1 MKKAK
6 IMKYLV
12 TDSHDIRYNL
22 ALETYM
28 MEHANLDEPILYF
41 YINSPCIILGRYQ
54 DAYEEINQEYVKQH
68 NIIVTRRTSGGGA
81 VYDDLGNVSFSF
93 ITKDDGDSIGNFR
106 KFTGPVIKALHEL
119 GATDAEMAGRN
130 DLQIHGKKFSGNAM
144 KTEKGR
150 MFSHGTL
157 MYDVDLDVIGKALT
171 VPADKIASKGIKS
184 VHSRVTNLK
193 PFFKPEYQHLTIKE
207 FRDALAKKILG
218 VDDLGDAKEYE
229 LDGQTKKNVEKLNH
243 DVYSNWDWIYGESP
257 KAAIQ
262 HRQHFTQGTVDFRIT
277 LKDGRIKDLK
287 TYGDFFGQK
296 NIDEFEQQLIGVR
309 YDEQAI
315 KEALRGFKISDYFG
329 KIPENDILELLLRQE

>member
-1 MKKAK
+1 
-6 IMKYLV
+6 MKYLV
-12 TDSHDIRYNL
+12 IDSRDIRYNL
-22 ALETYM
+22 ALETYL

-54 DAYEEINQEYVKQH
+54 DAYEEINQEYVDQH

-106 KFTGPVIKALHEL
+106 KFTDPVITALHKL
-119 GATDAEMAGRN
+119 GATEAKMTGRN
-130 DLQIHGKKFSGNAM
+130 DLQINGKKFSGNAM

-157 MYDVDLDVIGKALT
+157 MYDVDLSVIGKALN

-193 PFFKPEYQHLTIKE
+193 PFFKPEFQNLTIEE
-207 FRDALAKKILG
+207 FRDTLAKTILD
-218 VDDLGDAKEYE
+218 VDDLNDAKEYE
-229 LDGQTKKNVEKLNH
+229 LDTQTKRDVEKLNQSIF
-243 DVYSNWDWIYGESP
+243 SNWDWIYGQSP

-262 HRQHFTQGTVDFRIT
+262 HRKHFPQGTVDFRLTI
-277 LKDGRIKDLK
+277 KDGRIAALT

-296 NIDEFEQQLIGVR
+296 PIEEFEKQLIGTR
-309 YDEQAI
+309 YERTAVKNVLDNIE
-315 KEALRGFKISDYFG
+315 LSDYFG
-329 KIPENDILELLLRQE
+329 KIPETDILDLLLKQE

>member
-1 MKKAK
+1 
-6 IMKYLV
+6 MKYLV
-12 TDSHDIRYNL
+12 TDSRDIRYNL
-22 ALETYM
+22 ALETYL

-54 DAYEEINQEYVKQH
+54 DAYEEINQDYVKQH

-106 KFTGPVIKALHEL
+106 KFTDPVIKALHKL

-130 DLQIHGKKFSGNAM
+130 DLQIKGKKFSGNAM

-157 MYDVDLDVIGKALT
+157 MYDVDLDVIGKALN

-193 PFFKPEYQHLTIKE
+193 PYFKPEYQNLTIEE
-207 FRDALAKKILG
+207 FRDTLAKTILC
-218 VDDLGDAKEYE
+218 VDDLSVAKEYV
-229 LDGQTKKNVEKLNH
+229 LDEQTKKAVEQLNQSIF
-243 DVYSNWDWIYGESP
+243 SNWDWIYGQSP

-262 HRQHFTQGTVDFRIT
+262 HRQHFAQGTVDFRIT
-277 LKDGRIKDLK
+277 LENGRIKDLK

-296 NIDEFEQQLIGVR
+296 AIDEFEQKLIGVR
-309 YDEQAI
+309 YDEGAI
-315 KEALRGFKISDYFG
+315 KDALKDVQISDFFG